1 MIGEGSSQDNSEG
14 IKHEYTNPKGNSYLF
29 FKRGGKRVCDM
40 TNTREDADGYRL
52 VGRANSSEVDH
63 VYKGVTSRG
72 FRRFVRSFAKTK
84 IIKK

>member
-1 MIGEGSSQDNSEG
+1 
-14 IKHEYTNPKGNSYLF
+14 
-29 FKRGGKRVCDM
+29 M

-52 VGRANSSEVDH
+52 VGRAKVVEVDH

-84 IIKK
+84 L